1 MINKDNKVFIP
12 DADYGL
18 SRINKIAAIEAFIDG
33 VMLMQLIV
41 LCIVHSKGW
50 FASLSTTLQIIV
62 IILVGIAAI
71 LLLLVMP
78 VVAGFLAKYK
88 HGSFS
93 NVVGRTKLAIIDNN
107 VYEFDIE
114 RVTGDKRESLDIG
127 KIKEII
133 DKAGNKQT
141 AKEWIIENILKAIG
155 KEESINIADISI
167 PLPGETTVD
176 TDENSEH
183 LELAINKCEI
193 LDVKKSEHE
202 DSIEVAYRY
211 DFVDDEDDDEDD
223 EDMDDEDMD
232 DDDDMDDED
241 DDNNEPDGIIKYKP
255 KNFIRF
261 ADGSLSGYKEL
272 VDSLESIQKQKEGRE
287 Q

>member
-1 MINKDNKVFIP
+1 M
-12 DADYGL
+12 
-18 SRINKIAAIEAFIDG
+18 
-33 VMLMQLIV
+33 
-41 LCIVHSKGW
+41 
-50 FASLSTTLQIIV
+50 
-62 IILVGIAAI
+62 
-71 LLLLVMP
+71 
-78 VVAGFLAKYK
+78 FLAVLIIAYFFVIVKFDGLLGK
-88 HGSFS
+88 AG
-93 NVVGRTKLAIIDNN
+93 GTKLAIIDNN
-107 VYEFDIE
+107 VYEFNIE
-114 RVTGDKRESLDIG
+114 RVTGDKREALDVG

-141 AKEWIIENILKAIG
+141 AKDWIIENILRAIG
-155 KEESINIADISI
+155 REKSINLADISI

-193 LDVKKSEHE
+193 LNIKKSEHE

-211 DFVDDEDDDEDD
+211 DFVDDEED

-232 DDDDMDDED
+232 DEDDED
-241 DDNNEPDGIIKYKP
+241 DDGDNNEPDGIIKYKP

-272 VDSLESIQKQKEGRE
+272 VDSLESIQK
-287 Q
+287 

>member
-1 MINKDNKVFIP
+1 M
-12 DADYGL
+12 
-18 SRINKIAAIEAFIDG
+18 
-33 VMLMQLIV
+33 
-41 LCIVHSKGW
+41 
-50 FASLSTTLQIIV
+50 
-62 IILVGIAAI
+62 
-71 LLLLVMP
+71 
-78 VVAGFLAKYK
+78 FLAVLIIAYFFVIVKFDGLLGK
-88 HGSFS
+88 AG
-93 NVVGRTKLAIIDNN
+93 GTKLAIIDNN
-107 VYEFDIE
+107 VYEFNIE
-114 RVTGDKRESLDIG
+114 RVTGDKREALDVG

-141 AKEWIIENILKAIG
+141 AKDWIIENILRAIG
-155 KEESINIADISI
+155 REKSINLADISI

-193 LDVKKSEHE
+193 LNIKKSEHE

-211 DFVDDEDDDEDD
+211 DFVDDEEDEDMDD

-232 DDDDMDDED
+232 DEDMDDED
-241 DDNNEPDGIIKYKP
+241 DEDDDGDNNEPDGIIKYKP

-272 VDSLESIQKQKEGRE
+272 VDSLESIQK
-287 Q
+287 

>member
-1 MINKDNKVFIP
+1 M
-12 DADYGL
+12 
-18 SRINKIAAIEAFIDG
+18 
-33 VMLMQLIV
+33 
-41 LCIVHSKGW
+41 HSKGW
-50 FASLSTTLQIIV
+50 FASLSTALQIIV

-107 VYEFDIE
+107 VYEFNIE
-114 RVTGDKRESLDIG
+114 RVTGDKRESLDVG

-141 AKEWIIENILKAIG
+141 AKDWIIENILKAIG
-155 KEESINIADISI
+155 PEKSVNVADMSI

-183 LELAINKCEI
+183 LELAVNKCEI
-193 LDVKKSEHE
+193 LGIKKSEHE

-211 DFVDDEDDDEDD
+211 DFIDDEDMDDDEDDEDMEDEDMEDEDMDDEDMDDEDD
-223 EDMDDEDMD
+223 EDMDDED
-232 DDDDMDDED
+232 
-241 DDNNEPDGIIKYKP
+241 DDNNKPDGIIKYKP

-272 VDSLESIQKQKEGRE
+272 VDSLESIQK
-287 Q
+287 

>member
-1 MINKDNKVFIP
+1 M
-12 DADYGL
+12 
-18 SRINKIAAIEAFIDG
+18 
-33 VMLMQLIV
+33 
-41 LCIVHSKGW
+41 HSKGW
-50 FASLSTTLQIIV
+50 FASLSTALQIIV

-93 NVVGRTKLAIIDNN
+93 NVVGRTKLAIIDND
-107 VYEFDIE
+107 VYEFNIE
-114 RVTGDKRESLDIG
+114 RVTGDKREALDIE

-141 AKEWIIENILKAIG
+141 AKDWIIENILRAIG
-155 KEESINIADISI
+155 REKSINLADISI

-183 LELAINKCEI
+183 LELAVNKCEI
-193 LDVKKSEHE
+193 LNIKKSKHG

-211 DFVDDEDDDEDD
+211 DFGDDEDDDG
-223 EDMDDEDMD
+223 
-232 DDDDMDDED
+232 
-241 DDNNEPDGIIKYKP
+241 DNNEPDGIIKYKP

-272 VDSLESIQKQKEGRE
+272 VDSLESIQK
-287 Q
+287 

>member
-1 MINKDNKVFIP
+1 M
-12 DADYGL
+12 
-18 SRINKIAAIEAFIDG
+18 
-33 VMLMQLIV
+33 
-41 LCIVHSKGW
+41 HSKGW
-50 FASLSTTLQIIV
+50 FASLSTALQIIV

-107 VYEFDIE
+107 VYEFNIE
-114 RVTGDKRESLDIG
+114 RVTGDKRVALDIE

-141 AKEWIIENILKAIG
+141 AKDWIIENILRAIG
-155 KEESINIADISI
+155 REKSINLADISI

-193 LDVKKSEHE
+193 LNIKKSEHE

-211 DFVDDEDDDEDD
+211 DFVDDEED

-232 DDDDMDDED
+232 DEDDED
-241 DDNNEPDGIIKYKP
+241 DDGDNNEPDGIIKYKP

-272 VDSLESIQKQKEGRE
+272 VDSLESIQK
-287 Q
+287 

>member
-1 MINKDNKVFIP
+1 M
-12 DADYGL
+12 
-18 SRINKIAAIEAFIDG
+18 
-33 VMLMQLIV
+33 
-41 LCIVHSKGW
+41 HSKGW
-50 FASLSTTLQIIV
+50 FASLSTALQIIV

-133 DKAGNKQT
+133 DKEGNKQT
-141 AKEWIIENILKAIG
+141 AKDWIIENILKAIG
-155 KEESINIADISI
+155 PEKSVNVADMSI
-167 PLPGETTVD
+167 PLPGKVWVS
-176 TDENSEH
+176 TDKDSEH
-183 LELAINKCEI
+183 LELAVNKCEI
-193 LDVKKSEHE
+193 LNIKKSNHE

-211 DFVDDEDDDEDD
+211 DFVDDEDDNDS
-223 EDMDDEDMD
+223 
-232 DDDDMDDED
+232 
-241 DDNNEPDGIIKYKP
+241 NEPDGIIKYKP

-272 VDSLESIQKQKEGRE
+272 VDSLESIQK
-287 Q
+287 

>member
-1 MINKDNKVFIP
+1 M
-12 DADYGL
+12 
-18 SRINKIAAIEAFIDG
+18 
-33 VMLMQLIV
+33 
-41 LCIVHSKGW
+41 HSKGW
-50 FASLSTTLQIIV
+50 FASLSTALQIIV

-107 VYEFDIE
+107 VYEFNIE
-114 RVTGDKRESLDIG
+114 RVTGDKREALDVG

-141 AKEWIIENILKAIG
+141 AKDWIIENILRAIG
-155 KEESINIADISI
+155 REKSINLADISI
-167 PLPGETTVD
+167 PLPGKVWVS
-176 TDENSEH
+176 TDKDSGH
-183 LELAINKCEI
+183 LELAVNKCEI
-193 LDVKKSEHE
+193 LNIKKSEHG

-211 DFVDDEDDDEDD
+211 DFGDDE
-223 EDMDDEDMD
+223 
-232 DDDDMDDED
+232 DDED
-241 DDNNEPDGIIKYKP
+241 DDNNKPDGIIKYKP

-272 VDSLESIQKQKEGRE
+272 VDSLESIQK
-287 Q
+287 

>member
-12 DADYGL
+12 DAEYGL
-18 SRINKIAAIEAFIDG
+18 SRINISNVLFSFIDG
-33 VMLMQLIV
+33 IITLQLVVFGIASFSDWHTYLNVGLQVSIV
-41 LCIVHSKGW
+41 L
-50 FASLSTTLQIIV
+50 
-62 IILVGIAAI
+62 
-71 LLLLVMP
+71 M
-78 VVAGFLAKYK
+78 FLAVLIIAYFFVIVKFDGLLGK
-88 HGSFS
+88 AG
-93 NVVGRTKLAIIDNN
+93 GTKLAIIDNN
-107 VYEFDIE
+107 VYEFNIE
-114 RVTGDKRESLDIG
+114 RVTGDKREALDVG

-141 AKEWIIENILKAIG
+141 AKDWIIENILRAIG
-155 KEESINIADISI
+155 REKSINLADISI

-193 LDVKKSEHE
+193 LNIKKSEHE

-211 DFVDDEDDDEDD
+211 DFVDDEED

-232 DDDDMDDED
+232 DEDDED
-241 DDNNEPDGIIKYKP
+241 DDGDNNEPDGIIKYKP

-272 VDSLESIQKQKEGRE
+272 VDSLESIQKQKEVVGE
-287 Q
+287 IK

>member
-12 DADYGL
+12 DAEYSL

-33 VMLMQLIV
+33 VMLMQFIV

-50 FASLSTTLQIIV
+50 FASLSTALQIIV

-93 NVVGRTKLAIIDNN
+93 NVVGRTKLAIIDND
-107 VYEFDIE
+107 VYEFNIE
-114 RVTGDKRESLDIG
+114 RVTGDKREALDIE

-141 AKEWIIENILKAIG
+141 AKDWIIENILRAIG
-155 KEESINIADISI
+155 REKSINLADISI

-183 LELAINKCEI
+183 LELAVNKCEI
-193 LDVKKSEHE
+193 LNIKKSKHG

-211 DFVDDEDDDEDD
+211 DFGDDEDDDG
-223 EDMDDEDMD
+223 
-232 DDDDMDDED
+232 
-241 DDNNEPDGIIKYKP
+241 DNNEPDGIIKYKP

-272 VDSLESIQKQKEGRE
+272 VDSLESIQKQKEVVGE
-287 Q
+287 IK